1 MSESTIPSKN
11 WVQMFPNKYLF
22 EFCYWLLAELLE
34 AVISNG
40 FALPVISSY
49 PELLSNKQEFAKW
62 WSQILKIFVP
72 SLLQDGLNM
81 EIYQR

>member
-34 AVISNG
+34 AVISSG
-40 FALPVISSY
+40 FALPVISS
-49 PELLSNKQEFAKW
+49 
-62 WSQILKIFVP
+62 
-72 SLLQDGLNM
+72 
-81 EIYQR
+81 